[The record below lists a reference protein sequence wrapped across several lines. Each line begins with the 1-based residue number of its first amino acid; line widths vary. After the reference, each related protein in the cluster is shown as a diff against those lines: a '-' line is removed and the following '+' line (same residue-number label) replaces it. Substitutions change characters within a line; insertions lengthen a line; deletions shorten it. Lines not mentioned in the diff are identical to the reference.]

1 MKSYWIY
8 FIKQGLIESNL
19 QGKYIGTTD
28 EPLSSDGITML
39 EKMRDTYVY
48 PPVDECFTS
57 PLSRCTETL
66 EILYPDADYTVVP
79 ELAEC
84 DFGDFEGMT
93 HEQLK
98 DNKEYLDWVNSTT
111 PESAPP
117 CGESN
122 VQFVTRVCS
131 AFNSIVKYMMSN
143 GISEAAVCTH
153 GGVIA
158 TILATYGLPQLP
170 MSEWTCVNGKGFA
183 VKITP
188 SVWMR
193 EGMFEVAGLFPLEKS
208 EQEFESEQK

>member
-8 FIKQGLIESNL
+8 LIKHGLIEGNL
-19 QGKYIGTTD
+19 KGKYIGSTD
-28 EPLSSDGITML
+28 EPLSDDGATML
-39 EKMRDTYVY
+39 KKMREAYVY
-48 PPVDECFTS
+48 PLVDECFTS
-57 PLSRCTETL
+57 PLSRCTQTMQ
-66 EILYPDADYTVVP
+66 ILYPDIDSTIVP

-84 DFGDFEGMT
+84 DFGEFEGMT

-98 DNKEYLDWVNSTT
+98 NNKNYLEWLNSK
-111 PESAPP
+111 ESIAAPP
-117 CGESN
+117 NGESN
-122 VQFVTRVCS
+122 GDFTARVCS

-143 GISEAAVCTH
+143 GILEAAVCTH

-170 MSEWTCVNGKGFA
+170 MSEWSCVNGKGFA

-193 EGMFEVAGLFPLEKS
+193 EGMFEVAGLFPLEKL
-208 EQEFESEQK
+208 EQEFESEQE